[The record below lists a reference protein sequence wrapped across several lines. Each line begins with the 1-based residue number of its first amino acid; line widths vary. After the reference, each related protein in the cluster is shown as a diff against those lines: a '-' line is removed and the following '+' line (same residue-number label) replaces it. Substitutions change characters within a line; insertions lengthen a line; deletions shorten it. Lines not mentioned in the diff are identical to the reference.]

1 MARQSV
7 VGPSRG
13 GQVSGELVRR
23 EQLGEVVAQLSE
35 GGLDRAERGRLLTQ
49 LTRLLA
55 GGARQAGARAALTG
69 RWLADVVADV
79 APHVPVRDLPTLRE
93 HHRRADGSLP
103 DDGALAEALVRTA
116 SLANAG
122 IGAAGGAL
130 AAVQHAAPP
139 TLLIAPVQLA
149 AETVAVVAVELKLVA
164 ELHVVHGEAPIGT
177 GGQVAAA
184 YLTAWAARRPVEPGL
199 TPDLGAV
206 LGAAA
211 RRQVQRR
218 VARRAVRNLSTFAPL
233 FTGAVAAAEL
243 NRRETRSLGDQ
254 LVAQLR
260 R

>member
-1 MARQSV
+1 M
-7 VGPSRG
+7 
-13 GQVSGELVRR
+13 SGELVRR
-23 EQLGEVVAQLSE
+23 EQLGELVGKLSE
-35 GGLDRAERGRLLTQ
+35 DGLDRAARGRLLTQ

-79 APHVPVRDLPTLRE
+79 APHVPVRDLHTLRE
-93 HHRRADGSLP
+93 HHRGADGSLP
-103 DDGALAEALVRTA
+103 DDAALAEALVRRA
-116 SLANAG
+116 SLATGG

-139 TLLIAPVQLA
+139 TLLVAPVQLA
-149 AETVAVVAVELKLVA
+149 AETVAVIAVELKLVA
-164 ELHVVHGEAPIGT
+164 ELHVVSGRAPVAT
-177 GGQVAAA
+177 SGQVAAA
-184 YLTAWAARRPVEPGL
+184 YLAAWAARRPVEPGHAL
-199 TPDLGAV
+199 PDLGAV

-218 VARRAVRNLSTFAPL
+218 VARRALRNLSTFAPL
-233 FTGAVAAAEL
+233 FTGAVAGAEL
-243 NRRETRSLGDQ
+243 NRRETRSLGDE